1 MARKL
6 PPGWTR
12 SNSRKIERK
21 VWKSPYVSVEV
32 WLNAHDEKTFCAGT
46 YVSGSMETKDYIEL
60 SRTKLGFPRQIDAIR
75 WANKL
80 VPALR
85 VFLKGMTK

>member
-1 MARKL
+1 MKL
-6 PPGWTR
+6 PSGWKR
-12 SNSRKIERK
+12 SHSTKIERR

-46 YVSGSMETKDYIEL
+46 YVSGNVETKDYIEL
-60 SRTKLGFPRQIDAIR
+60 SRTKLGFRRLADAIR
-75 WANKL
+75 WANKM

-85 VFLKGMTK
+85 VILKGITR